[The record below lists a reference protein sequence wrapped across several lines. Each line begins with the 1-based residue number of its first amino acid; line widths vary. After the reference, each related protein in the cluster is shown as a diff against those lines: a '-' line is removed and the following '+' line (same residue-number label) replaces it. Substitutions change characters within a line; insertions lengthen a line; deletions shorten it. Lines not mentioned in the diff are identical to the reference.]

1 MQHTLADGWGIA
13 NRVAVAVVGGVVGG
27 EGEGGVQ
34 VSFCAT
40 KKERGVLYVLEE
52 AAKKIIKPTQTTGT
66 ATLGRF
72 EIASTEGHW
81 INGLEVTY
89 VHHHEP

>member
-13 NRVAVAVVGGVVGG
+13 NRVAVAVVGVVVGG

-34 VSFCAT
+34 VSFCA
-40 KKERGVLYVLEE
+40 KKERGGVVCFGGGS
-52 AAKKIIKPTQTTGT
+52 KKIIKPTQTTGT
-66 ATLGRF
+66 ATLDRF

>member
-1 MQHTLADGWGIA
+1 M
-13 NRVAVAVVGGVVGG
+13 VGGLQIALQLLWWGWWW
-27 EGEGGVQ
+27 GV
-34 VSFCAT
+34 
-40 KKERGVLYVLEE
+40 KERGECKLVFVRRKKRGGVLYVLEE
-52 AAKKIIKPTQTTGT
+52 AAKKKIKPTQTTGT
-66 ATLGRF
+66 ATTHTRLGRF

>member
-1 MQHTLADGWGIA
+1 MFWRRQ
-13 NRVAVAVVGGVVGG
+13 
-27 EGEGGVQ
+27 Q
-34 VSFCAT
+34 
-40 KKERGVLYVLEE
+40 KK
-52 AAKKIIKPTQTTGT
+52 KIKPTQTTGT
-66 ATLGRF
+66 ATTHTRLGRF